1 MSLIWLGESDG
12 EELAEAEVKDDS
24 DVKRRKQLG
33 IPEVDPDAL
42 PSSQAQKYLNLYIV
56 QKSTLFVV
64 RRPTISSRSLRD
76 ENRPQQM

>member
-1 MSLIWLGESDG
+1 MSLIWLGEGDG

-24 DVKRRKQLG
+24 DAKRRKQLG

-64 RRPTISSRSLRD
+64 CRPTINSRSLRD
-76 ENRPQQM
+76 ENRLQ